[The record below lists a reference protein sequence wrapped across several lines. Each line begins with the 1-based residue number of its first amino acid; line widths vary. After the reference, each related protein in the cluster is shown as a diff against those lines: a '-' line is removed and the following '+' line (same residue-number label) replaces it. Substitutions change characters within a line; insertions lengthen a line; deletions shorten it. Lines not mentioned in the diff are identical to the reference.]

1 MMIYAVLSLA
11 VLGGLFGVILG
22 AAERKF
28 AVETDP
34 RIDSLIEILPGAN
47 CGSCGYPG
55 CSAYAEA
62 VAAGEAPLDACTP
75 GGAQVEQAIARIMG
89 KEVGESKEREVAQL
103 LCAGGQEEAALLYNY
118 EGIHDCQSAANLFQ
132 GPKVCNYGCLG
143 LGSCVEACP
152 WGAIQMGDN
161 HLPLIDFELCTGCG
175 VCVEICPQQV
185 LKLSKISQLVF
196 VRCRNL
202 DKARE
207 ARKACKIACIKCKI
221 CERTCPEGAI
231 VVQSNE
237 HGSVAVIDETKC
249 TNCGLCVEK
258 CPTKVIEQILPIT
271 SHYVKKEE
279 QVHACQNCNL
289 CQ

>member
-118 EGIHDCQSAANLFQ
+118 EGIHNCQSAANLFQ

-161 HLPLIDFELCTGCG
+161 HLPLIDFELCTGS
-175 VCVEICPQQV
+175 ELMICPQQV
-185 LKLSKISQLVF
+185 LGYRNITLVLFAVVVDRARGAEKLVKCINVVCEELVRRCHCGSK
-196 VRCRNL
+196 
-202 DKARE
+202 
-207 ARKACKIACIKCKI
+207 
-221 CERTCPEGAI
+221 
-231 VVQSNE
+231 
-237 HGSVAVIDETKC
+237 
-249 TNCGLCVEK
+249 
-258 CPTKVIEQILPIT
+258 
-271 SHYVKKEE
+271 
-279 QVHACQNCNL
+279 
-289 CQ
+289 